1 MSLIKKVIIGVLIY
15 LIFLV
20 VLFPAKIAIAL
31 APLPANISVSGVSGS
46 IWSGSIETLS
56 MPQRQV
62 EQVRWDLSPWALF
75 LGKVKV
81 DFQVGSRA
89 TPVSAK
95 GLISWSMGGLSAQG
109 LRFEAPDSF
118 LLGNAKL
125 PFKTEITG
133 EVSLLVETLEQ
144 GKPWCEQLSGKLFLN
159 QTNVKNQ
166 FGNYPLGNIE
176 LGLSCVEGK
185 AQLATDETKNQL
197 GIVGTL
203 QLDEGNMVKVEAKIK
218 ETAEQPEDMR
228 ESLNI
233 LGKRGADGYFP
244 VVYQGRIPGL

>member
-15 LIFLV
+15 LVFLV

-31 APLPANISVSGVSGS
+31 APLPANISISGVNGS

-56 MPQRQV
+56 VPQRQL
-62 EQVRWDLSPWALF
+62 EQIRWELSPWALF

-81 DFQVGSRA
+81 DFQIGSRA
-89 TPVSAK
+89 TPVSSK
-95 GLISWSMGGLSAQG
+95 GLVTWSLGGLSAKG

-118 LLGNAKL
+118 LIGNAKL
-125 PFKTEITG
+125 PFRTEITG

-159 QTNVKNQ
+159 QTHVKNQ
-166 FGNYPLGNIE
+166 FGEYPLGNIE
-176 LGLSCVEGK
+176 LGLSCVDGK
-185 AQLATDETKNQL
+185 AQLMTDETKNQL
-197 GIVGTL
+197 GIVGAL
-203 QLDEGNMVKVEAKIK
+203 QLVEDNMVSVTAKIK
-218 ETAEQPEDMR
+218 ETAEQPKDMR
-228 ESLNI
+228 ESLGI
-233 LGKRGADGYFP
+233 LGKRGTDGYFP

>member
-15 LIFLV
+15 LVFLV

-31 APLPANISVSGVSGS
+31 APLPANISISGVSGS

-56 MPQRQV
+56 MPQRQL
-62 EQVRWDLSPWALF
+62 EQVRWDLSPWALL

-118 LLGNAKL
+118 LLGNVKL
-125 PFKTEITG
+125 PFKTEISG

-176 LGLSCVEGK
+176 LGLSCVDGK
-185 AQLATDETKNQL
+185 AQLATDEAKNQL

-203 QLDEGNMVKVEAKIK
+203 QLDEGNMVKVAAKIK

-228 ESLNI
+228 KSLGM
-233 LGKRGADGYFP
+233 LGKRGSDGYFP

>member
-95 GLISWSMGGLSAQG
+95 GLISWSMGGLSAKG

-125 PFKTEITG
+125 PFKTEISG

-203 QLDEGNMVKVEAKIK
+203 QLDEGNMVKVGAKIK